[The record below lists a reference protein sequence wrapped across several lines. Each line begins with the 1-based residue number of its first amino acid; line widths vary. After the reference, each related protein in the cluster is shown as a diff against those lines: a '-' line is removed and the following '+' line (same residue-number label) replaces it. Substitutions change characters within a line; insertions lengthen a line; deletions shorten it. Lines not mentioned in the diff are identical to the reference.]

1 MVYKQWFES
10 LDFMFYSFKG
20 VKGFEHWD
28 NGQHN
33 KNKSILRERGVN
45 QQILRGRII

>member
-20 VKGFEHWD
+20 VKDFNIETTA
-28 NGQHN
+28 
-33 KNKSILRERGVN
+33 SIILRERGVN

>member
-20 VKGFEHWD
+20 AKDLNIETTA
-28 NGQHN
+28 
-33 KNKSILRERGVN
+33 SITK
-45 QQILRGRII
+45 